1 MKEEK
6 LIELARKWMAGRA
19 TDRELQQLHRWYDRW
34 EEDEELVVD
43 NDGDKEEIRIRIL
56 ARIQEQIHQKRYQ
69 SVKLSFVKRYV
80 RQIAAAAAIILI
92 VGSYFLFFQNNV
104 IPVKPMLANDIKAPE
119 VNRAM
124 ITLSNGQHVYLDNAN
139 SGQLAV
145 QGKVNLIKLSNGEI
159 AYQSQNESSGNEM
172 IFNTLTNPKG
182 SRIVTITMADGTKIW
197 LNAGSSLTYPV
208 SFAANERKVT
218 ISGEA
223 YLEVSHHFTSTSI
236 LSKSGKEINS
246 KNKVPFIVITHG
258 VEVKVLGT
266 HLNINAYD
274 DENTVKTT
282 LLEGSV
288 KVSSLIT
295 HQSSLITP
303 GQQASLDSQGK
314 INITEVDTEASVAWK
329 NGLFKFNDADIET
342 VMRQIARWYNVEVV
356 YESKPTKLFRGE
368 MPRNMSAANV
378 FRVLEET
385 GGVHFRIEGKT
396 IVVIK

>member
-1 MKEEK
+1 
-6 LIELARKWMAGRA
+6 MAGTA

-56 ARIQEQIHQKRYQ
+56 ARIQDQIHQKRYQ
-69 SVKLSFVKRYV
+69 SIKLSFIKRYV

-104 IPVKPMLANDIKAPE
+104 VPVKPMLANDIKAPE
-119 VNRAM
+119 INRAM

-159 AYQSQNESSGNEM
+159 AYQSQKKSSGNEI

-182 SRIVTITMADGTKIW
+182 SRIITMTMADGTKIW

-208 SFAANERKVT
+208 SFATNERKVT

-223 YLEVSHHFTSTSI
+223 YLEVSHRFTSTST

-246 KNKVPFIVITHG
+246 RNRIPFIVIAHG
-258 VEVKVLGT
+258 IEVKVMGT

-274 DENTVKTT
+274 DENAIKTT

-342 VMRQIARWYNVEVV
+342 VMRQIARWYNVEVI
-356 YESKPTKLFRGE
+356 YENKPAKLFRGE
-368 MPRNMSAANV
+368 MPRDMSAANV